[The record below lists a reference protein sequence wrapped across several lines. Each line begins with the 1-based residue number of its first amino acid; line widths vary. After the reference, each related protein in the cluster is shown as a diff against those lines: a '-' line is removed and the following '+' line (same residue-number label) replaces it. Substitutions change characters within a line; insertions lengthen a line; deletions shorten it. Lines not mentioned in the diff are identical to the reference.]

1 MASHCGLCDQDCMMN
16 PVFKEKIAPK
26 WHYLDL
32 RLRYLY
38 VAFIS
43 QAWLFIGVISYV
55 WNDIIIGAP
64 KDIARYAILRLAF
77 QLMSS
82 HARFI
87 LECPVT

>member
-1 MASHCGLCDQDCMMN
+1 MMN

-32 RLRYLY
+32 RLRYLC

-55 WNDIIIGAP
+55 WNDIIIDAP
-64 KDIARYAILRLAF
+64 KDIARYAIFRSWHFSSWRPCPA
-77 QLMSS
+77 MSDS
-82 HARFI
+82 SWNA
-87 LECPVT
+87 P